1 MSTIRQPQ
9 TLETLPSLRPP
20 VSTNVLRQRAQIE
33 FNRTYK
39 LQPQEDGEPLPQA
52 AQKLLH
58 ELQVHQ
64 IELEMQNDELRQA
77 HETLEHTRAR
87 YFDLYDLAPVGYVTL
102 AGSGRILEA
111 NLTVATMLGVHRSA
125 LVEHFLHSYVTAQYQ
140 QAFYLLQQPLLEGDS
155 NRTCEVQLM
164 CPDGRLLWVQLQA
177 NHASDNG
184 TPVLRLVLSDIS
196 QLKSAQ
202 QRLEYLAHYDDLT
215 GLPKRQLKAD
225 QLQQAI
231 EKARQSGGRL
241 AVVYIDL
248 DGFKRIN
255 DQYGHDVGDKL
266 LIAVAHQMQQALR
279 PGDSLARLGGDE
291 FVAVLNNLNDTSS
304 CHMLLQRLL
313 DAAALP
319 LEFEH
324 QQLQVT
330 ASLGVTFYPQAEEVG
345 GDQMLR
351 QADQAMYQAKLVGKN
366 SYHFFDAQQAQS
378 VRDRHLDQQR
388 LQHALAQHEL
398 VLYYQPKVN
407 LRLGRVI
414 GVEALI
420 RWQHPERGLLA
431 PAAFLPIS
439 EGHPLAIHIGEWV
452 MHQALT
458 QIELWQAQ
466 GLEMVVSVNVDAY
479 HLLQTDF
486 VERLKGLLA
495 LHPTVQPWQLE
506 LEILENSALQD
517 VGSVSQVIEDCQLLG
532 ICFALDDFGTG
543 YSSLTYLK
551 RLRVAIL
558 KIDQSFVRDMLD
570 DPDDLSILEG
580 ILGLGR
586 AFHCAVVAEGVE
598 SLAHGELLLQLGCE
612 LAQGYGIAR
621 PMPAQ
626 ALPDWITSWHQN
638 MPWRQALLA

>member
-1 MSTIRQPQ
+1 MSHAQKVDTEPR
-9 TLETLPSLRPP
+9 LRSP
-20 VSTNVLRQRAQIE
+20 VSINTLRQRAQMV
-33 FNRTYK
+33 FKRA
-39 LQPQEDGEPLPQA
+39 QPILPKDDLDRLPQA
-52 AQKLLH
+52 TQKLLH
-58 ELQVHQ
+58 ELQVYQ

-77 HETLEHTRAR
+77 HETLERTRAR

-111 NLTVATMLGVHRSA
+111 NLTLANLLGVHRSA
-125 LVEHFLHSYVTAQYQ
+125 LVEHFLHSFVAAQHQ
-140 QAFYLLQQPLLEGDS
+140 HVFYLLLQSLPEGDS
-155 NRTCEVQLM
+155 TRTCELQLS

-177 NHASDNG
+177 NHALDNG

-196 QLKSAQ
+196 QLKSAE

-215 GLPKRQLKAD
+215 GLPNRQLKAD

-231 EKARQSGGRL
+231 EKARLSGEHL

-266 LIAVAHQMQQALR
+266 LIEVAHHMQQALR

-291 FVAVLNNLNDTSS
+291 FVAVLNNLNDTRT
-304 CHMLLQRLL
+304 CEILLQGLL
-313 DAAALP
+313 DAAAHPLP
-319 LEFEH
+319 YEH

-330 ASLGVTFYPQAEEVG
+330 ASLGVTFYPQAEEID

-351 QADQAMYQAKLVGKN
+351 QADQAMYRAKLVGKN
-366 SYHFFDAQQAQS
+366 SYQFFDAQQDQL
-378 VRDRHLDQQR
+378 VRGQHLEQHR
-388 LQHALAQHEL
+388 LQQALANQEL
-398 VLYYQPKVN
+398 VLYFQPKVN
-407 LRLGRVI
+407 LRSGQVI

-420 RWQHPERGLLA
+420 RWQHPECGLLA
-431 PAAFLPIS
+431 PAAFLS
-439 EGHPLAIHIGEWV
+439 VTEGHSLAIDIGEWV
-452 MHQALT
+452 INQALT

-466 GLEMVVSVNVDAY
+466 GLEMAVSVNVDAH
-479 HLLQTDF
+479 HLQQADF
-486 VERLKGLLA
+486 VPQLQGLMA
-495 LHPTVQPWQLE
+495 RHPTVQPWQLE

-517 VGSVSQVIEDCQLLG
+517 VGSASQVIEDCQLLG

-551 RLRVAIL
+551 RLRVAML

-586 AFHCAVVAEGVE
+586 AFHCAVIAEGVE
-598 SLAHGELLLQLGCE
+598 TSAHGELLLQLGCE

-626 ALPDWITSWHQN
+626 NLPDWIKSWQQN
-638 MPWRQALLA
+638 VPSRQAQIA

>member
-1 MSTIRQPQ
+1 M
-9 TLETLPSLRPP
+9 
-20 VSTNVLRQRAQIE
+20 
-33 FNRTYK
+33 
-39 LQPQEDGEPLPQA
+39 
-52 AQKLLH
+52 
-58 ELQVHQ
+58 
-64 IELEMQNDELRQA
+64 
-77 HETLEHTRAR
+77 
-87 YFDLYDLAPVGYVTL
+87 
-102 AGSGRILEA
+102 
-111 NLTVATMLGVHRSA
+111 
-125 LVEHFLHSYVTAQYQ
+125 
-140 QAFYLLQQPLLEGDS
+140 
-155 NRTCEVQLM
+155 
-164 CPDGRLLWVQLQA
+164 
-177 NHASDNG
+177 
-184 TPVLRLVLSDIS
+184 
-196 QLKSAQ
+196 
-202 QRLEYLAHYDDLT
+202 
-215 GLPKRQLKAD
+215 
-225 QLQQAI
+225 
-231 EKARQSGGRL
+231 
-241 AVVYIDL
+241 
-248 DGFKRIN
+248 
-255 DQYGHDVGDKL
+255 
-266 LIAVAHQMQQALR
+266 
-279 PGDSLARLGGDE
+279 
-291 FVAVLNNLNDTSS
+291 LNNLNDTSS

-431 PAAFLPIS
+431 PAAFLPVS
-439 EGHPLAIHIGEWV
+439 EDHPLAIHIGEWV

-517 VGSVSQVIEDCQLLG
+517 VGSASQVIEECQSLG
-532 ICFALDDFGTG
+532 IRFALDDFGTG

-558 KIDQSFVRDMLD
+558 KIDQSFVRDMLV

-586 AFHCAVVAEGVE
+586 AFHCEVIAEGVE
-598 SLAHGELLLQLGCE
+598 TPAHGELLLQLGCE

-626 ALPDWITSWHQN
+626 ALPDWITNWQQN
-638 MPWRQALLA
+638 MLLRQALIA

>member
-1 MSTIRQPQ
+1 MSHVQKVDTEPR
-9 TLETLPSLRPP
+9 LSPP
-20 VSTNVLRQRAQIE
+20 ASVNTLRQRAQIE
-33 FNRTYK
+33 SSSAPSPLHQDDWAR
-39 LQPQEDGEPLPQA
+39 LPQA
-52 AQKLLH
+52 TQKLLH

-87 YFDLYDLAPVGYVTL
+87 YFDLYELAPVGYVTL
-102 AGSGRILEA
+102 ADNGRILEA
-111 NLTVATMLGVHRSA
+111 NLTAATLLGVSRSA
-125 LVEHFLHSYVTAQYQ
+125 LVNHFLHSYVAPQHQDT
-140 QAFYLLQQPLLEGDS
+140 FYLLQQPLPEGD
-155 NRTCEVQLM
+155 RTRACEVQLM
-164 CPDGRLLWVQLQA
+164 GHDGRLLWVQLQA
-177 NHASDNG
+177 SRALDDD
-184 TPVLRLVLSDIS
+184 TPVLRMVLSDIS

-215 GLPKRQLKAD
+215 GLPNRQLKAD

-266 LIAVAHQMQQALR
+266 LIAVAHQMQHALR
-279 PGDSLARLGGDE
+279 PGDTLVRLGGDE
-291 FVAVLNNLNDTSS
+291 FVAVLNNLNDTHT
-304 CHMLLQRLL
+304 CKILLQSLL
-313 DAAALP
+313 DAAAQP
-319 LEFEH
+319 LQFEH

-330 ASLGVTFYPQAEEVG
+330 ASLGVTFYPQAEEID

-351 QADQAMYQAKLVGKN
+351 QADQAMYQAKLVGQN
-366 SYHFFDAQQAQS
+366 SYQFFDAQQDQH
-378 VRDRHLDQQR
+378 VRDRHLEQHR
-388 LQHALAQHEL
+388 LRQALVNHEL
-398 VLYYQPKVN
+398 VLHYQPKVN
-407 LRLGRVI
+407 LRSGRVM

-431 PAAFLPIS
+431 PAAFLPS
-439 EGHPLAIHIGEWV
+439 MEGHPLAIDIGEWV
-452 MHQALT
+452 MNEALT
-458 QIELWQAQ
+458 QIECWQAQ
-466 GLEMVVSVNVDAY
+466 GLQMAVSVNVDAH
-479 HLLQTDF
+479 HLQQADF
-486 VERLKGLLA
+486 VVQLQRLMA
-495 LHPTVQPWQLE
+495 RHPTVQPWQLE

-517 VGSVSQVIEDCQLLG
+517 VGSASQVIEDCQLLG
-532 ICFALDDFGTG
+532 ISFALDDFGTG

-586 AFHCAVVAEGVE
+586 AFHCAVIAEGVE
-598 SLAHGELLLQLGCE
+598 TLAHGELLLQLGCE